1 MASNNEDY
9 LDELLRSV
17 IDEDAP
23 DIIDK
28 PMLNEE
34 ELGREI
40 GSLLASDFDTEMDE
54 DIEEDTE
61 EIVKEEKKIP
71 EQKEVPSEE
80 KIEIQPGN
88 DVPISEGTA
97 PEQSSDSEIEDLL
110 GMFDDNSKKGID
122 DVMKE
127 VKEPSNDEDDVD
139 NMIAMLNELGSQ
151 PESSY
156 SQEEIPMD
164 ELEIEGIEGI
174 EDIKDIKE
182 LPGKKDKKKKESKF
196 LSKIIHFFFDEA
208 EEEEAAQPLN
218 EENKETSDDG
228 DGKKE
233 KKEKKKKEKKPKKE
247 KKEKKP
253 KKEKKKKEKLPKVSA
268 EPKVPEKKL
277 PKGPVIVVFLFFL
290 SVAAAL
296 VLMLMTIPPAGGLA
310 QARDSFKAGD
320 YENAFLQFSGL
331 KLASNSDNSMY
342 EASGI
347 IVKLDRF
354 LDSYQEKQQLN
365 NTTEGLDTLLQGI
378 AYYDSKEGVL
388 EALGLGNLAQEKYNA
403 IVTVLSN
410 DYGISVEEAREIL
423 SLNSLDYTVE
433 VTKRT
438 NPESLKREVSIGVN
452 PEENM
457 ENIEGNEENGTGP
470 SMSDQENVGE
480 EGDATGENSELPVDE
495 TAETPET
502 GENIPDMENME
513 GQGETTSPAPVTGDV
528 SGGMTDGNVLYEFTV
543 DPNGNQL

>member
-17 IDEDAP
+17 IDEDTP
-23 DIIDK
+23 DIIEK

-61 EIVKEEKKIP
+61 EIVKEEKKTP
-71 EQKEVPSEE
+71 EKKEIPSEE
-80 KIEIQPGN
+80 EIEIQPTSN
-88 DVPISEGTA
+88 IPTPEETVS
-97 PEQSSDSEIEDLL
+97 EQSSDSEIEDLL
-110 GMFDDNSKKGID
+110 GIFDDNSKKGID

-127 VKEPSNDEDDVD
+127 VSEPSSDEDDVD
-139 NMIAMLNELGSQ
+139 NMIAMLNELGNQ
-151 PESSY
+151 PESFND
-156 SQEEIPMD
+156 QKEIPMD

-182 LPGKKDKKKKESKF
+182 LPGKKEKEKKESKF

-208 EEEEAAQPLN
+208 EEEEALQSPD
-218 EENKETSDDG
+218 EKNKADLDDG
-228 DGKKE
+228 DSKKE

-253 KKEKKKKEKLPKVSA
+253 KKEKKKKEKLPKVSS

-296 VLMLMTIPPAGGLA
+296 ILMLITIPPAGGLA
-310 QARDSFKAGD
+310 QARDSYRAGD

-331 KLASNSDNSMY
+331 KIVSDTDNSMY

-354 LDSYQEKQQLN
+354 LDSYQEKMQLN

-388 EALGLGNLAQEKYNA
+388 ESLGLGNLAQEKYNA
-403 IVTVLSN
+403 IVTILNN
-410 DYGISVEEAREIL
+410 DYELSIEEAREIL
-423 SLNSLDYTVE
+423 SLNPLDYTVE

-452 PEENM
+452 PENSSDD
-457 ENIEGNEENGTGP
+457 IEGNEENGMEP
-470 SMSDQENVGE
+470 AISDQENEGE
-480 EGDATGENSELPVDE
+480 EGAIPGENSELPVDE
-495 TAETPET
+495 TAENPET
-502 GENIPDMENME
+502 GENISDTEPIEA
-513 GQGETTSPAPVTGDV
+513 QGETSSPSPVTGDV
-528 SGGMTDGNVLYEFTV
+528 SGGLSDGNVLYEFTV
-543 DPNGNQL
+543 DSNGNQL